1 MRKKTLAAIAAVYFV
16 ICFAYGAVSGINM
29 LISSEEA
36 TDTAAVTTVP
46 ETQTTTVT
54 TTVPETVTEPTTES
68 TTSKKRS
75 KKSRKT
81 TTSEQTKPS
90 YTETEPAYEEQQIE
104 EYTEV
109 TAVPSLNEYLRGL
122 RCSGCRHN
130 CSLANPRCM
139 NGARKAS
146 QAESDYYS
154 LYG

>member
-29 LISSEEA
+29 PISSEEA

-46 ETQTTTVT
+46 ETQTTT
-54 TTVPETVTEPTTES
+54 
-68 TTSKKRS
+68 
-75 KKSRKT
+75 
-81 TTSEQTKPS
+81 SEQTEAPEEQPEIITEESTAAQTEEPRIIPEQTEPS